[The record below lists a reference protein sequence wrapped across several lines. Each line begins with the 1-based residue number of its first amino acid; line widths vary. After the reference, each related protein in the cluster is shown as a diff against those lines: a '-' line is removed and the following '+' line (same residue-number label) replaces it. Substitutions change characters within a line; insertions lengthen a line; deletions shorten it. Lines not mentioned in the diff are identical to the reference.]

1 VIYTTPVGTD
11 NCANPTTTQTSGLG
25 SGGAFLLGITTN
37 TFLVTDAGGN
47 TATCSFT
54 VTVVDI
60 TPPSITCPPNATVP
74 AGSTC
79 TATSPYIAPIG
90 IDNCAN
96 PITTQTSGLAP
107 SSTFTLGPTTNV
119 FLVTDGAG
127 NTATCSFT
135 ITVVDVTPPS
145 ITCPSN
151 MIRATDPNLCS
162 AVVTYSTPIY
172 SDNCSGGGVVHLN
185 GGISGSTFPK
195 GTSTVFW
202 QATDGVGLT
211 KTCSFT
217 ITITDGQV
225 PNITC
230 PANLVRSNDI
240 GQCNAAVAYTT
251 PIATDN
257 CSLPTGQPIWVSGG
271 TTPTASGANSI
282 STFPRGITIVTWRVT
297 DGAGLT
303 RTCTFRVTVNDTEIP
318 NMTCPPTLTLFTPAN
333 ACSAVGTYTNPTFTD
348 NCPPT
353 TGTSTRILGLAS
365 GSIFPLGNSNVVF
378 QAADASGN
386 TRRCTMVVTVIDNQP
401 PVVTCAPSVVVLG
414 AGTPCGAQVIY
425 TNTTATDNCATSP
438 LVPSLVGG
446 LASGSQFPEGVT
458 TNVYRAVAANGQSSE
473 CSFTVTV
480 DCDGLQ
486 KIGAEVRDS
495 DLNVPQSDQLDLK
508 LTPNPALST
517 VTVSIE
523 GVGAGGGTLMVFDP
537 IGRLVKQQVIVGDQR
552 TSALQVAEFL
562 PGLYRIM
569 LKTADGMVTKTL
581 VVIKE

>member
-1 VIYTTPVGTD
+1 
-11 NCANPTTTQTSGLG
+11 
-25 SGGAFLLGITTN
+25 
-37 TFLVTDAGGN
+37 
-47 TATCSFT
+47 
-54 VTVVDI
+54 
-60 TPPSITCPPNATVP
+60 
-74 AGSTC
+74 
-79 TATSPYIAPIG
+79 
-90 IDNCAN
+90 
-96 PITTQTSGLAP
+96 
-107 SSTFTLGPTTNV
+107 
-119 FLVTDGAG
+119 
-127 NTATCSFT
+127 
-135 ITVVDVTPPS
+135 
-145 ITCPSN
+145 
-151 MIRATDPNLCS
+151 
-162 AVVTYSTPIY
+162 
-172 SDNCSGGGVVHLN
+172 
-185 GGISGSTFPK
+185 
-195 GTSTVFW
+195 
-202 QATDGVGLT
+202 
-211 KTCSFT
+211 
-217 ITITDGQV
+217 
-225 PNITC
+225 
-230 PANLVRSNDI
+230 
-240 GQCNAAVAYTT
+240 
-251 PIATDN
+251 
-257 CSLPTGQPIWVSGG
+257 
-271 TTPTASGANSI
+271 
-282 STFPRGITIVTWRVT
+282 
-297 DGAGLT
+297 
-303 RTCTFRVTVNDTEIP
+303 
-318 NMTCPPTLTLFTPAN
+318 
-333 ACSAVGTYTNPTFTD
+333 
-348 NCPPT
+348 
-353 TGTSTRILGLAS
+353 LAS